1 MRSPLAVRPRGQ
13 KPALLLVLAVA
24 ALTSFSL
31 FGAIAGDGLHPL
43 GLLVS
48 LLPLQ
53 LAALLWAFGRAGR
66 P

>member
-1 MRSPLAVRPRGQ
+1 
-13 KPALLLVLAVA
+13 VLAVA

-53 LAALLWAFGRAGR
+53 LAALLWVFGRAGR